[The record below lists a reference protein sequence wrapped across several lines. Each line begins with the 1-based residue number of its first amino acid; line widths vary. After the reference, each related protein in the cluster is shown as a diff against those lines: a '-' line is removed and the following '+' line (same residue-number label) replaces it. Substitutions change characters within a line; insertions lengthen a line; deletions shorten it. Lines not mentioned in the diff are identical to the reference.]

1 MSIKQTIAVLD
12 DIGKQGATIWAAD
25 NAARAAQATRD
36 AASAQWVAE
45 QKIDVYKTFYQD
57 ANSKLEDLNKEIAA
71 GNFEIDDPESSQF
84 AYWKDNFN
92 ARGEAFRNWA
102 HAIGEPTYDS
112 ETDIIKLVDAIYAE
126 TIKTTDNPKKYLKFG
141 DIKGKWGQFISR
153 ASPGVDIDLVKIVWD
168 DRYSK
173 LTDTEP
179 YSMEEIPKTGKGWVS
194 EIAGAP
200 VDIATAAINLPADIL
215 AGAEMWW
222 KGTTDVEPI
231 YQLEDPVG
239 GREWLKGA
247 FGDPRG
253 SRYEGKSLNPF
264 ARSTDPQP
272 GDKDATLSQYEEAAQ
287 RRERRDS
294 ANNLLASIGNA
305 LVSPSAASGPSA
317 YDRTGRAGVISRQ
330 GAEDVDPLMGPQGLI
345 SGFLSQ
351 DPEEDELP
359 DISRQ
364 AMRFLERLSAMIQEY
379 GPEEA
384 FKLMSGQFKDLN
396 KADKA
401 KIEEYLENR

>member
-1 MSIKQTIAVLD
+1 MAIKDAIAALD
-12 DIGKQGATIWAAD
+12 SIGKQGATIWAAD
-25 NAARAAQATRD
+25 TAAKSAALTRQAEKD
-36 AASAQWVAE
+36 QWVAT

-57 ANSKLEDLNKEIAA
+57 ANTKLDDLNKEIAA

-179 YSMEEIPKTGKGWVS
+179 YSMEEIPKTGKGWVA

-200 VDIATAAINLPADIL
+200 VDIITAGINLPADVI

-222 KGTTDVEPI
+222 KGTTDVEPR

-287 RRERRDS
+287 RRDS
-294 ANNLLASIGNA
+294 ANNLLSSIGNA
-305 LVSPSAASGPSA
+305 LISPSAASGPSA
-317 YDRTGRAGVISRQ
+317 YDRTGRAGVIARQ
-330 GAEDVDPLMGPQGLI
+330 GAEQIDPLMGQQGLI
-345 SGFLSQ
+345 SGFLAQ
-351 DPEEDELP
+351 DTEEDELP
-359 DISRQ
+359 EISRQ

-384 FKLMSGQFKDLN
+384 FKLMSGQFKDLS
-396 KADKA
+396 KSDRT
-401 KIEEYLENR
+401 KIEEYLENT